1 MAVDPTHHGYR
12 RARSDAQKQQRR
24 SDILQAARAHLCDV
38 GFEGFSM
45 GPLAK
50 ASGVVRGTLYLY
62 FPTREEVL
70 LALYLEDMRAWL
82 EELAGIT
89 EPGMPT
95 EGFLRAV
102 FTSATRRAVLME
114 IAPHVTGVLEGNVS
128 PESFAESK
136 HLAAELV
143 DVAGRRTALALGR
156 PVHEG
161 AALATALFVLMIGIT
176 QALPTPEIDAARRPD
191 PQPLLGGEEPL
202 EAFVR
207 MGRWMVEGSQ
217 GGATPATIT
226 GRTPASGRRG
236 R

>member
-1 MAVDPTHHGYR
+1 MAVDPTHHDYR
-12 RARSDAQKQQRR
+12 RARSDGQKQERR
-24 SDILQAARAHLCDV
+24 RDILRAARAHLDDV

-50 ASGVVRGTLYLY
+50 ASGVARGTLYLY
-62 FPTREEVL
+62 FATREEVL

-82 EELAGIT
+82 GDLAGIT
-89 EPGMPT
+89 RPDMSPED
-95 EGFLRAV
+95 FLRAV
-102 FTSATRRAVLME
+102 FTSATGRPVLME
-114 IAPHVTGVLEGNVS
+114 IAPRVTGVLESNVS
-128 PESFAESK
+128 PESVAESK

-176 QALPTPEIDAARRPD
+176 DALPTSDIDAAQLPD
-191 PQPLLGGEEPL
+191 AQPRLDGEEPL

-207 MGRWMVEGSQ
+207 IGRWMVEGSR
-217 GGATPATIT
+217 GGDAKAAHDV
-226 GRTPASGRRG
+226 GRP
-236 R
+236 